1 MLVKQYTLKITT
13 FFILLSVMLLS
24 GCSSRSAYQW
34 SKVEIPTA
42 LQQNPE
48 AVSYIEEM
56 ETLAADFNKR
66 VHKVMELTGGND
78 INSNE
83 ELNTRKTIQL
93 ATLALKM
100 SQTSSKMEE
109 LKAKRTDFEQTL
121 EVEQQLAF
129 AKVMNQIELQ
139 MGELDQK
146 LVGISDEELME
157 YQKQKEVEQA
167 EADSISTLHG
177 ETLTDIPESEE
188 ILYEESIKDDN
199 HGNATPIETILFFT
213 LFLGVVVFMAYRFIK
228 RLKNKLQ
235 NMSHD
240 FSTMKDTVK
249 KLSDNPSS
257 VLGENKELTNE
268 EKESINKLNNLLNK

>member
-1 MLVKQYTLKITT
+1 MSIKQCTLKTAAL
-13 FFILLSVMLLS
+13 FILIGFMLFS
-24 GCSSRSAYQW
+24 GCNSKNNFQW
-34 SKVEIPTA
+34 SKIEIPTA

-83 ELNTRKTIQL
+83 ELSTRKTIQL
-93 ATLALKM
+93 ATQALKM

-109 LKAKRTDFEQTL
+109 LKAIRTELEQTL

-146 LVGISDEELME
+146 LVGISDEKLTE

-167 EADSISTLHG
+167 EADSINTLHG
-177 ETLTDIPESEE
+177 ETLADLPESEE
-188 ILYEESIKDDN
+188 ILNEEYIEDENQSS
-199 HGNATPIETILFFT
+199 ATPTETILFFT
-213 LFLGVVVFMAYRFIK
+213 LFIGVVMLMAYQFIK
-228 RLKNKLQ
+228 RFKNKLQ
-235 NMSHD
+235 NMGHD
-240 FSTMKDTVK
+240 FLTMKDTVK

-257 VLGENKELTNE
+257 VLGENKELTND